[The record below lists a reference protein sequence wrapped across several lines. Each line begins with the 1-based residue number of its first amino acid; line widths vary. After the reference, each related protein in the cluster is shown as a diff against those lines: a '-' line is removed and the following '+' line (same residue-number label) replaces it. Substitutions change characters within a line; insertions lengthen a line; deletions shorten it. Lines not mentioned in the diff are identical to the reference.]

1 MWSPCNN
8 GGQCYYLPDATY
20 YCVCYSGYSGPNCQ
34 SSSMITATT
43 TFSPYNP
50 YNPCLSVRPCLNGG
64 TCLPQG
70 NQGAFTCMCPQ
81 GYTGV
86 NCQSLSK
93 RII

>member
-1 MWSPCNN
+1 MWTPCYN

-20 YCVCYSGYSGPNCQ
+20 YCVCYYGYSGNTCQ
-34 SSSMITATT
+34 YSPIATVTT
-43 TFSPYNP
+43 TASS
-50 YNPCLSVRPCLNGG
+50 YNPCLSAPPCLNGG

-86 NCQSLSK
+86 NCQSSSRRTK
-93 RII
+93 